1 MLTHR
6 SPVPKL
12 GLLFLTIGD
21 VNNRDIWLEFLDQA
35 GPEVSVFSHV
45 KHGEDI
51 APEFISE
58 SMISQTIE
66 TRWGNISLVRA
77 MLALLSEAYSDP
89 EISHFTFLSESCIP
103 IKSWHR
109 LRQHLQVDPRSML
122 SIKDGSEMLELH
134 ADRHRSTSGIA
145 YEHWRTHP
153 QWVLLEREA
162 ARCILEHDATEQFE
176 SSFAPDEHYFGT
188 VLAMRGFP
196 DSQINPAPPTWVDWS
211 RGPQPAV
218 HHGINDSL
226 AVKLAGTP
234 SFFARKFLKAAK
246 LPRLADLDARF
257 PDAWGVSPNTSPETS
272 APLLP
277 HHE

>member
-6 SPVPKL
+6 NPVSKI

-21 VNNRDIWLEFLDQA
+21 VNNRNIWLEFLDQA
-35 GPEVSVFSHV
+35 GPEASVFSHV
-45 KHGEDI
+45 KCREDVTPGFI
-51 APEFISE
+51 AE
-58 SMISQTIE
+58 SMISQAIE
-66 TRWGNISLVRA
+66 TRWGKISLVRA

-89 EISHFTFLSESCIP
+89 GISHFTFLSESCIP

-122 SIKDGSEMLELH
+122 SIKDGSEMLEPH
-134 ADRHRSTSGIA
+134 SDRHRSTTGIA

-153 QWVLLEREA
+153 QWVLLDREA

-211 RGPQPAV
+211 NGPRPAV
-218 HHGINDSL
+218 HHRIDDGL
-226 AVKLAGTP
+226 AGKLAGSP
-234 SFFARKFLKAAK
+234 SFFARKFPKTAK
-246 LPRLADLDARF
+246 LPRLADLDAR
-257 PDAWGVSPNTSPETS
+257 VSGRMGRPAEHVAGDFSSITS
-272 APLLP
+272 AR
-277 HHE
+277 